1 MKPVAF
7 DYARPA
13 TLADAARLLGQGHGF
28 SKVLA
33 GGQSLGPMLN
43 LRLAQP
49 DLLVDI
55 TSIPELTA
63 VADDRDDLEI
73 GACVTHAD
81 IEDGRV
87 PDHVQGLLRQVAG
100 RIAYRAVRN
109 RGTIGGSLAHADP
122 AADWIS
128 ALALVGAQAVVWTP
142 RGSRTIAVA
151 DLMLSSF
158 TTVLQPDE
166 LIQSIRVP
174 KLAAGARWG
183 FYKFSQKAGEFA
195 HAIGGVLHDPARG
208 RFRAVIGAIETAPI
222 VVADATSLFGGA
234 FGSDLAERLD
244 RAAVLQLLD
253 GKNVKDEYLRSL
265 GAGRAQ
271 ARRNTGVRLVKTLSL
286 AVNGSRVQAEVEP
299 RLNLADFLREHQFLT
314 GTHVGCEHG
323 VCGACTVMIDG
334 APARSCIT
342 FAVAADGAEVTTLEG
357 LENDHTLNVLREAF
371 SEHHALQCG
380 FCTPGMLMTARDIV
394 TRLPDAD
401 ERRIRLEL
409 SGNLCRCTG
418 YVGIVEAVKS
428 ALATLKTSGHA
439 GAPAGRRIGPVGSHP
454 PAKPQD
460 FSQSIPAGNVAR
472 KQQPAAKGADGFASV
487 DWAAVERDGVELR
500 QSFSIPFARPAV
512 WRFFAD
518 LDQVTRCMPGARLTT
533 PVEAGRAEGEVN
545 VKLGPIVS
553 VFQGVLQAR
562 AQ

>member
-55 TSIPELTA
+55 TSIPELTT

-174 KLAAGARWG
+174 KLSAGARWG

-222 VVADATSLFGGA
+222 VVADAASLFGGA

-244 RAAVLQLLD
+244 RPAVLQLLD

-265 GAGRAQ
+265 
-271 ARRNTGVRLVKTLSL
+271 
-286 AVNGSRVQAEVEP
+286 
-299 RLNLADFLREHQFLT
+299 
-314 GTHVGCEHG
+314 
-323 VCGACTVMIDG
+323 
-334 APARSCIT
+334 AP
-342 FAVAADGAEVTTLEG
+342 VA
-357 LENDHTLNVLREAF
+357 
-371 SEHHALQCG
+371 
-380 FCTPGMLMTARDIV
+380 
-394 TRLPDAD
+394 
-401 ERRIRLEL
+401 
-409 SGNLCRCTG
+409 
-418 YVGIVEAVKS
+418 
-428 ALATLKTSGHA
+428 LK
-439 GAPAGRRIGPVGSHP
+439 R
-454 PAKPQD
+454 
-460 FSQSIPAGNVAR
+460 
-472 KQQPAAKGADGFASV
+472 AAKQACAS
-487 DWAAVERDGVELR
+487 
-500 QSFSIPFARPAV
+500 
-512 WRFFAD
+512 
-518 LDQVTRCMPGARLTT
+518 
-533 PVEAGRAEGEVN
+533 
-545 VKLGPIVS
+545 
-553 VFQGVLQAR
+553 
-562 AQ
+562 